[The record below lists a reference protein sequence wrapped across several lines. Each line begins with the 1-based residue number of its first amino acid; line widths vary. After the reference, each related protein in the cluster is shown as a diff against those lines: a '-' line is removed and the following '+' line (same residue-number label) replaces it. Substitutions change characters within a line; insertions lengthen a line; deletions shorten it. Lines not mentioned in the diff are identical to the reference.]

1 MTGTDRRRAVI
12 DEISGCVCRD
22 RQNSYGD
29 AEDNFRNIADLANVV
44 LQQKLAQPLDE
55 LDVALFSACIKMAR
69 TVGSREY
76 PDNYVDLGGYAVCA
90 AGIIK
95 KWKEDRLGVTPKP
108 VGTIESKTA

>member
-1 MTGTDRRRAVI
+1 MTGTERRRAVL

-29 AEDNFRNIADLANVV
+29 AEDNFKNIANLANVV
-44 LQQKLAQPLDE
+44 LQQKLATPLDE

-76 PDNYVDLGGYAVCA
+76 LDNLVDLAGYSVCA

-95 KWKEDRLGVTPKP
+95 KWNEDRLGMTPGKLE
-108 VGTIESKTA
+108 TKTA